1 MWSRRSRLKVGAPA
15 DKIRIV
21 IPEAALLTVF
31 DECDSFTS
39 DETGGR
45 VIGTYRE
52 ARGILTIEVTGI
64 IEAGPSARRSRV
76 SFFQDGAHQE
86 AIFRQIEQVQ
96 PEIEHLGNWHT
107 HHVNGLPH
115 LSGGDLATYSRT
127 VNHKNH
133 NTSFFYALLVIA
145 KNGGAPG
152 LGRYDIKHYVF
163 RRGEETFYEVPAT
176 NVEIVQAPLVWPA
189 ELSEPRPV
197 SEATHLEAR
206 PERVADRDALGE
218 LYKGFRS
225 FSSQK
230 LGFYWRGSLEL
241 VDGSEQEVL
250 LLEDQAARQP
260 AYTVALRDPH
270 AVLKDA
276 AEDLAKTD
284 FPSARVALVTA
295 ERALNKA
302 LYGQFRGPRGSPRG

>member
-1 MWSRRSRLKVGAPA
+1 MWSRRSRIKECAPG
-15 DKIRIV
+15 DDIRIV
-21 IPEAALLTVF
+21 IPEAAVLTVF
-31 DECDSFTS
+31 DECDSFTD

-45 VIGTYRE
+45 VIGTYSE
-52 ARGILTIEVTGI
+52 ARGTLTIEVTGI
-64 IEAGPSARRSRV
+64 IEAGPSAQRSRV

-86 AIFRQIEQVQ
+86 AIFRQIEQVHS
-96 PEIEHLGNWHT
+96 EIEHLGNWHT
-107 HHVNGLPH
+107 HHVNGLPQ
-115 LSGGDLATYSRT
+115 LSGGDVATYSRT

-145 KNGGAPG
+145 KNGGARG

-163 RRGEETFYEVPAT
+163 RRGDETFYEVPT
-176 NVEIVQAPLVWPA
+176 SHVKIVQASLVWPA
-189 ELSEPRPV
+189 EPSALRAVP
-197 SEATHLEAR
+197 AGTHLEAR

-218 LYKGFRS
+218 LYKGFRP

-230 LGFYWRGSLEL
+230 LGFYWRGRLEL
-241 VDGSEQEVL
+241 VDGSEQEL
-250 LLEDQAARQP
+250 LLVEDPAAEQ

-270 AVLKDA
+270 AALKDA

-295 ERALNKA
+295 ERALNRA
-302 LYGQFRGPRGSPRG
+302 LYGHSRGRRGRPRG